1 MQSHQSHFYRRV
13 DYFGS
18 ELGPLSVKNKEFYV
32 IAPRK
37 SIFMHFSIAL
47 TDLFKHKNEPS
58 CPDSPKS

>member
-1 MQSHQSHFYRRV
+1 MCKFPTVMQSHQSHFYRRV

-37 SIFMHFSIAL
+37 SIFMHTLVLFSCSYRFI
-47 TDLFKHKNEPS
+47 
-58 CPDSPKS
+58 